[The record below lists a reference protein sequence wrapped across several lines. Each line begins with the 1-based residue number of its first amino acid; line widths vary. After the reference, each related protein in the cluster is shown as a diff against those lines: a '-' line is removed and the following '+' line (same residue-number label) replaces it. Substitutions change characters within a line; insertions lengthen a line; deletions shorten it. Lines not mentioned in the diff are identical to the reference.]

1 MSSRP
6 PASPDQASRKTRA
19 GARGGEKNSGTRL
32 EPHVCRACF
41 GRIAS
46 EISCEETGARRY
58 FCACCG
64 LDAVGHKASAV
75 CACGLKLR
83 KARGDGR
90 SSAVLVDAGIRCHEN
105 LARTPEFPALFVA
118 SYAGAQAET

>member
-1 MSSRP
+1 MSLRP
-6 PASPDQASRKTRA
+6 STPPPGSDRKTRA
-19 GARGGEKNSGTRL
+19 RARAPEPIRL

-46 EISCEETGARRY
+46 EPAADGQRRY

-64 LDAVGHKASAV
+64 LEAVGHKASVV
-75 CACGLKLR
+75 CACGIKLR
-83 KARGDGR
+83 KAKGDGR
-90 SSAVLVDAGIRCHEN
+90 TSEVLVDAGIRCHEN
-105 LARTPEFPALFVA
+105 RSRSPEFPAVYVA

>member
-1 MSSRP
+1 MSLRP
-6 PASPDQASRKTRA
+6 SASLPGSDRKTRA
-19 GARGGEKNSGTRL
+19 RARAHEPIRL

-46 EISCEETGARRY
+46 EPVGPDGQRRY

-64 LDAVGHKASAV
+64 LEAVGHKASVV
-75 CACGLKLR
+75 CACGIKLR
-83 KARGDGR
+83 KAKGDGR
-90 SSAVLVDAGIRCHEN
+90 TSEVLVDAGIRCHEN
-105 LARTPEFPALFVA
+105 RSRSPEFPAVYVA